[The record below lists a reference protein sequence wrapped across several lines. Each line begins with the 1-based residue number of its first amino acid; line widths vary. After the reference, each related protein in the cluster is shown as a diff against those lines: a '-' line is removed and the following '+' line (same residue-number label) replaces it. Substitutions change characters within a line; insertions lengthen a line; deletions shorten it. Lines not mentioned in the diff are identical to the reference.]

1 MKKAKQATVFWRMSF
16 LVSVF
21 FLSACG
27 IKGPPLP
34 PIDEETIQKQKA
46 FEQQPQKPPSEDE
59 EPRAPIK
66 KKNK

>member
-1 MKKAKQATVFWRMSF
+1 MRKISPLVVF
-16 LVSVF
+16 F

-46 FEQQPQKPPSEDE
+46 FEQQPPNPSTEDE
-59 EPRAPIK
+59 EPVVPIK
-66 KKNK
+66 KKRK